1 MQNSGQL
8 HVIVSASG
16 LCSIFLWSESSDIIN
31 TAFCFKTKNTSGPPE
46 TWKSNCAGFPP
57 SLYSSISTSSASF
70 WTILSSSCLAWPKER
85 HDTWGKE
92 FSGAH
97 LSDVTLMWYL
107 ISPACGALIR
117 WMFFLTSLISAA
129 FSSSLPFFNLW
140 KYKNVNLSDF
150 RNSKCLDLSVGDT
163 YSVLRTVTHSN
174 IVR

>member
-8 HVIVSASG
+8 HVVVSASG
-16 LCSIFLWSESSDIIN
+16 LCSIFCGVKVLTSS
-31 TAFCFKTKNTSGPPE
+31 TQPFVLKQKTPPE

-97 LSDVTLMWYL
+97 LSDVHWYL

-140 KYKNVNLSDF
+140 KHKNVNLSDF